1 VDIRPRTR
9 SIWAPARSSVR
20 ADELP
25 RRPRLVPVLAE
36 ATLVVLFYGAVA
48 VFATWPN
55 AKDPL
60 GGFYGF
66 GNDNWGGIWIYGWLH
81 DAYWGPASA
90 SYSSELQAPFGYSV
104 PHEAIQPMDRLF
116 ALLFG
121 GPDEGLGAHNLQIF
135 LSFVLAGCTMYLLA
149 RYITQRP
156 LAAGIA
162 GFIYTFSPFHLAQ
175 AMQYPALSSIQW
187 IPLFVLALLLIVRD
201 AKLRYAVLAGAA
213 YALIVAT
220 SYYHAWF
227 VAWFTALLL
236 AAFSC
241 WLAWSRWR
249 QGKLCRGD
257 LRRFAGLTASRAAV
271 AGAVAILLAGPAILS
286 SARIVAEGEAVVHPL
301 TEAVRYSARPWML
314 FIPPHDNPI
323 LGPHVRDFVQLHL
336 YENPVNEQSIYLG
349 YTVLVLAALAF
360 IAIDRRRMLTERERL
375 ARGLLA
381 VGSAIG
387 LLILIGPYIPL
398 DRDYWRLWAQPD
410 LTTHVPSLGLL
421 MFELGPFFRF
431 FSRAYILV
439 SVCIAPLAAVGF
451 ARIERSLGPALWPRL
466 AAATIVLALV
476 AIEYT
481 NAPPHRW
488 VSDET
493 PAWVRAVRSLPADA
507 AVVDYPVA
515 LVHSPRAL
523 YYLFWQ
529 REHRRATLNPP
540 ESPEATA
547 LAAAITSPDNPD
559 AGKALRDAGFDY
571 AIVHTRLPPQTFP
584 PYQPA
589 LPDDS
594 MPITAG
600 SANPWFTEVQRTPD
614 AVVYKVL
621 DAVRPVAAVRAGRG
635 FGDPEPE
642 GHLTGRWLEAPVGA
656 LTLEVSGPKRRFEAR
671 IRLSSFTRS
680 RRVLLTLGGRPL
692 RSVVVSTTQR
702 AFSVALGSLGPGRY
716 TILLRP
722 SPGGQSIQKTL
733 GVPDPRVVSIRLHE
747 PVTIS
752 G

>member
-9 SIWAPARSSVR
+9 SIWAPARSPVR
-20 ADELP
+20 GDESA
-25 RRPRLVPVLAE
+25 RRHRLVPLLLEAALA
-36 ATLVVLFYGAVA
+36 VLFYGAVA
-48 VFATWPN
+48 VFATWPT

-66 GNDNWGGIWIYGWLH
+66 GNDNWGGIWVYGWLH

-90 SYSSELQAPFGYSV
+90 SFSPELQAPFGYSV
-104 PHEAIQPMDRLF
+104 PDQAIQPMDRLF

-121 GPDEGLGAHNLQIF
+121 GLNEGLGAYNLQIF
-135 LSFVLAGCTMYLLA
+135 LSFLLAGCTMYLLA
-149 RYITQRP
+149 RYLTQRR

-187 IPLFVLALLLIVRD
+187 IPLFVLTLLLVLREP
-201 AKLRYAVLAGAA
+201 KLRYAALGGAC
-213 YALIVAT
+213 YALIAAT

-227 VAWFTALLL
+227 IAWFALLVVL
-236 AAFSC
+236 IFTLG
-241 WLAWSRWR
+241 LAWRRSR
-249 QGKLCRGD
+249 QGTLQWPDVRC
-257 LRRFAGLTASRAAV
+257 FVGLAASRAAI
-271 AGAVAILLAGPAILS
+271 AGGVAILLAGPLLLS
-286 SARIVAEGEAVVHPL
+286 SARVVAEGEAVIHPL
-301 TEAVRYSARPWML
+301 TEAIRYSARPWML
-314 FIPPHDNPI
+314 FVPPHDNPI
-323 LGPHVRDFVQLHL
+323 FGPHVRDFVHLHL

-349 YTVLVLAALAF
+349 YSVLALAAAAF
-360 IAIDRRRMLTERERL
+360 LRIRRL
-375 ARGLLA
+375 AAPTRREVFARRLLA
-381 VGSAIG
+381 AGAAVG

-398 DRDYWRLWAQPD
+398 NSDYWRLWADPD
-410 LTTHVPSLGLL
+410 ATTHIPSLGLL
-421 MFELGPFFRF
+421 MFELGPVFRF

-488 VSDET
+488 VSDDT
-493 PAWVRAVRSLPADA
+493 PAWVRAVRSLPTDA

-529 REHRRATLNPP
+529 REHGRATFNPP

-547 LAAAITSPDNPD
+547 FAAAITSPDTQD
-559 AGKALRDAGFDY
+559 AGRVLRDAGFDY

-594 MPITAG
+594 MSITAG
-600 SANPWFTEVQRTPD
+600 SANPWLTEVRRTPD

-621 DAVRPVAAVRAGRG
+621 DAARPIAAVRASRG

-642 GHLTGRWLEAPVGA
+642 GNLTGRWLEAPVGK
-656 LTLEVSGPKRRFEAR
+656 LTLEVSGPTRRLEAR
-671 IRLSSFTRS
+671 IRLSSFARP

-692 RSVVVSTTQR
+692 RSVVVPTSQR
-702 AFSVALGSLGPGRY
+702 AFSVPLGSLGPGRY
-716 TILLRP
+716 TILLHP
-722 SPGGQSIQKTL
+722 SPGGQSIRKTL
-733 GVPDPRVVSIRLHE
+733 GVPDPRVVSLRLHE
-747 PVTIS
+747 PVAIS